1 MYATS
6 LQRGKPFVLVV
17 EDDKAQLQLL
27 KEILE
32 RAGFAVITAT
42 NAAEALES
50 FKRTSVALVIADHIL
65 GGKTGSELAAEIKAI
80 APGMPIVLHSAYP
93 PEFLSHIDVFIRKG
107 EPVRDF
113 LAIIRD
119 VVARFT
125 A

>member
-1 MYATS
+1 MRAS
-6 LQRGKPFVLVV
+6 LLQRGKPLILVV
-17 EDDKAQLQLL
+17 EDDPPQLRLL

-32 RAGFAVITAT
+32 RAGFGVLTAT

-50 FKRTSVALVIADHIL
+50 FKHTAVTLVIADHIL
-65 GGKTGSELAAEIKAI
+65 GGKTGSELAAEIKALTP
-80 APGMPIVLHSAYP
+80 AMPIVLHSAHP
-93 PEFLSHIDVFIRKG
+93 PEVLSHIDVFIRKG